1 MFFVKTNCGN
11 EAEMML
17 EQVLKNGYITASEVI
32 IKTYKRIE
40 QSPCMYIYIYILN
53 FCFCFKNNYMI

>member
-32 IKTYKRIE
+32 IKTYKRME
-40 QSPCMYIYIYILN
+40 QSPCMYIHIYIYSELLL
-53 FCFCFKNNYMI
+53 